1 MNKTLGSLNVLI
13 WVDYLFYNVAQ
24 TFCSFPFMSS
34 LDLYAYSKVRFC
46 FLLIF
51 KNIYNQN
58 LFLFSRFTYLLLLD
72 KSSN

>member
-13 WVDYLFYNVAQ
+13 WVDYLFHNVAQ

-58 LFLFSRFTYLLLLD
+58 FIPFFKVHLPAVVG
-72 KSSN
+72 

>member
-1 MNKTLGSLNVLI
+1 MNKTLGSLN
-13 WVDYLFYNVAQ
+13 VDYLFYNVAQ

-51 KNIYNQN
+51 KNIYKQN
-58 LFLFSRFTYLLLLD
+58 FIPFFKVHLPAVVG
-72 KSSN
+72 

>member
-24 TFCSFPFMSS
+24 TFCSFPCMSS

-58 LFLFSRFTYLLLLD
+58 CIPFFKVHLPAVVG
-72 KSSN
+72 